1 MARGGPVLYRTAKG
15 DFVPGSIVQQ
25 YSDVNGTVTSSDT
38 LALRADI
45 AIIGKDYS
53 NKILYNVTKDNILA
67 SNNTFQFVSPLS
79 TVKTITTST
88 TLLSDDTFVLVN
100 ANTSNIQ
107 CTLPSASSGRVITIK
122 KIDSSSN
129 SVTFSG
135 SIDFLTTIEL
145 KVQNQSITLASDGSV
160 WRMING
166 SPHALN
172 HAPGGY
178 DDLLLNPW
186 MSPNMFE
193 TIPRKDAVSGNPSPA
208 NQQLSI
214 GYFVPWKTMSVN
226 KIYCASGTGSG
237 AGNTVSMA
245 AVLLSVSGSQVTA
258 IAASTPLSSM
268 SANSVFTFTL
278 SNNTLIR
285 GTTYA
290 VGICIEES
298 GTPTGALRGANISAT
313 ALTGSLNVNVSLPRL
328 SGRVSNVSIAS
339 LSTLNQSVSDNG
351 FIPWIGLSS

>member
-1 MARGGPVLYRTAKG
+1 MARGGPVLYRTANG
-15 DFVPGSIVQQ
+15 DFVPGSIVEQ
-25 YSDVNGTVTSSDT
+25 YSNTGGTAVTSSDT
-38 LALRADI
+38 LAIRADI
-45 AIIGKDYS
+45 AIFGKDYS
-53 NKILYNVTKDNILA
+53 NKILYNVVRNDTLGA
-67 SNNTFQFVSPLS
+67 TNTFQFVSPLS
-79 TVKTITTST
+79 TIKTITTST

-107 CTLPSASSGRVITIK
+107 CTLPSASSGRIITIK

-135 SIDFLTTIEL
+135 LIDGLTNIEL
-145 KVQNQSITLASDGSV
+145 KLQNQSITLASDGSV

-214 GYFVPWKTMSVN
+214 GYFVPWKTMSVS
-226 KIYCASGTGSG
+226 KIYCASGTGT
-237 AGNTVSMA
+237 GNTVSMA
-245 AVLLSVSGSQVTA
+245 AVLLSVSASQVSAMAVSNT
-258 IAASTPLSSM
+258 ISSM

-278 SNNTLIR
+278 SSNQILNR
-285 GTTYA
+285 GFTYA

-298 GTPTGALRGANISAT
+298 GTPAGLLRGANLSAT
-313 ALTGSLNVNVSLPRL
+313 ALAGSLNLSLPRL
-328 SGRVSNVSIAS
+328 SGRVSGVSISS
-339 LSTLNQSVSDNG
+339 LSNLVNQSVLDIG